1 MQVRIDY
8 VKDII
13 EVVNPLT
20 GLIEKAE
27 KVKTLKET
35 DSYSVKIADSLT
47 VADALAKKLQ
57 EKVTFLE
64 SKLTTLSIDDWNK
77 YSEI

>member
-13 EVVNPLT
+13 EVVNPIT
-20 GLIEKAE
+20 GKIEKAE
-27 KVKTLKET
+27 RVKSLKET
-35 DSYSVKIADSLT
+35 NSYSVKTAVILKI
-47 VADALAKKLQ
+47 ADALAKKLQ
-57 EKVTFLE
+57 TKLAFLE

-77 YSEI
+77 YSEL